1 MQTYDVIRVLV
12 PSGNSYELDDR
23 VTEVHRYLY
32 GRSFFL
38 GRRPSEKTNPRTPT
52 HELYFLVETSYVS
65 SILPRLASGL
75 MWGSVASAEEKD
87 ALGL

>member
-1 MQTYDVIRVLV
+1 MQKHDVIRVLV

-23 VTEVHRYLY
+23 VTEVQRYLY
-32 GRSFFL
+32 GRSFFIA
-38 GRRPSEKTNPRTPT
+38 RRPSELTNPNRPT
-52 HELYFLVETSYVS
+52 HELYFLVESEYVG